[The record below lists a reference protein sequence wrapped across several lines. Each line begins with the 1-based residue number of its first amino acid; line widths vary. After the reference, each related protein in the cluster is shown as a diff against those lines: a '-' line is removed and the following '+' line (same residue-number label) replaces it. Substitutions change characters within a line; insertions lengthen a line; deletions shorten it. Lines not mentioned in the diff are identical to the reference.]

1 MRVHSSL
8 SIQTQQILIAVA
20 SKNFFLCLGP
30 TTLFVLK
37 KIRDTRHSIQKMT
50 TRTIIFFI
58 GLRGNAYTDRWS
70 NVNFIQENDRIIF
83 LHVMK
88 PSINISLFEYR
99 SPIILDLHHQKLE
112 VADLVTP
119 AMSDGSERKF
129 EVCVLET
136 SRDIGE
142 AILHYLATELVDE
155 IDYSSTFLVLG
166 RMNGTLDGSP
176 SETSIF
182 SAKKQTLSNYM
193 ARFCPISTIV
203 VDMIDYSNLT
213 MLASDSVSS
222 AYLGLS
228 DFAENVR
235 TVIIVIDISSKESV
249 FEDVSIVEYA
259 LKYILRPT
267 DRVKLITFFRSMTE
281 FNRKL
286 SDISVCE
293 DKLRGFLIERP
304 KETVPLTSL
313 ILHLATRREHMATI
327 NKERRE
333 QISDAVN
340 QFEADF
346 VIVRE
351 LGDSRERSSLSYFQR
366 IRASSET
373 VSGCSLAVI

>member
-1 MRVHSSL
+1 
-8 SIQTQQILIAVA
+8 
-20 SKNFFLCLGP
+20 
-30 TTLFVLK
+30 
-37 KIRDTRHSIQKMT
+37 MT
-50 TRTIIFFI
+50 TRTIIFLI
-58 GLRGNAYTDRWS
+58 GLRGNVYTEAAVRWS

-88 PSINISLFEYR
+88 LSINISLFEYR

-259 LKYILRPT
+259 LEYILRPT

-313 ILHLATRREHMATI
+313 ILHLATRREHVATI

-351 LGDSRERSSLSYFQR
+351 PGDSRERSSLSYFQR
-366 IRASSET
+366 IRRYWKRSYTYQSVGALNFNAPVCLVRNNNLLRLGRNNNNNNYIDNISKLDNDQRYIS
-373 VSGCSLAVI
+373 

>member
-1 MRVHSSL
+1 
-8 SIQTQQILIAVA
+8 
-20 SKNFFLCLGP
+20 
-30 TTLFVLK
+30 
-37 KIRDTRHSIQKMT
+37 MT
-50 TRTIIFFI
+50 TRTIIFLI
-58 GLRGNAYTDRWS
+58 GLPGNVYTEAAVRWS

-88 PSINISLFEYR
+88 RSINISLFEYR

-142 AILHYLATELVDE
+142 AILQYLTTEPVDE

-166 RMNGTLDGSP
+166 RMNGTLGGSP

-182 SAKKQTLSNYM
+182 GAKKQTLSNYM
-193 ARFCPISTIV
+193 ARFCPISTIA
-203 VDMIDYSNLT
+203 VDMIEYSNLT
-213 MLASDSVSS
+213 MVASDSVSS

-249 FEDVSIVEYA
+249 FDEISIVEYA

-366 IRASSET
+366 IRRYWKRSYTYQSMEALNFNAPVCLVRNNNLLRLGRNNNNNNYIDNISKLDNDQRYIS
-373 VSGCSLAVI
+373 

>member
-1 MRVHSSL
+1 
-8 SIQTQQILIAVA
+8 
-20 SKNFFLCLGP
+20 
-30 TTLFVLK
+30 
-37 KIRDTRHSIQKMT
+37 MT
-50 TRTIIFFI
+50 TRTIIFLI
-58 GLRGNAYTDRWS
+58 GLRGNVYTEAAVRWS

-88 PSINISLFEYR
+88 TSINISLFEYR

-351 LGDSRERSSLSYFQR
+351 PGDSRERSSLSYFQR
-366 IRASSET
+366 IRRYWKRSYTYQSVGALNFNAPVCLVRNNNLLRLGRNNNNNNYIDNISKLDNDQRYIS
-373 VSGCSLAVI
+373 

>member
-1 MRVHSSL
+1 
-8 SIQTQQILIAVA
+8 
-20 SKNFFLCLGP
+20 
-30 TTLFVLK
+30 
-37 KIRDTRHSIQKMT
+37 MT
-50 TRTIIFFI
+50 TRTIIFLI
-58 GLRGNAYTDRWS
+58 GLRGNVYTEAAVRWS
-70 NVNFIQENDRIIF
+70 NVNFIQEKDRIIF

-88 PSINISLFEYR
+88 LSINISLFEYR

-366 IRASSET
+366 IRRYWKRSYTYQSVGALNFNAPVCLVRNNNLLRLGRNNNNNNYIDNISKLDNDQRYIS
-373 VSGCSLAVI
+373 

>member
-1 MRVHSSL
+1 
-8 SIQTQQILIAVA
+8 
-20 SKNFFLCLGP
+20 
-30 TTLFVLK
+30 
-37 KIRDTRHSIQKMT
+37 MT
-50 TRTIIFFI
+50 TRTIIFLI
-58 GLRGNAYTDRWS
+58 GLRGNVYTEAAVRWS

-88 PSINISLFEYR
+88 TSINISLFEYR

-119 AMSDGSERKF
+119 AMSDGSDRKF

-366 IRASSET
+366 IRRYWKRSYTYQSVGALNFNAPVCLVRNNNLLRLGRNNNNNNYIDNISKLDNDQRYIS
-373 VSGCSLAVI
+373 

>member
-1 MRVHSSL
+1 
-8 SIQTQQILIAVA
+8 
-20 SKNFFLCLGP
+20 
-30 TTLFVLK
+30 
-37 KIRDTRHSIQKMT
+37 MT
-50 TRTIIFFI
+50 TRTIIFLI
-58 GLRGNAYTDRWS
+58 GLRGNVYTEAAVRWS
-70 NVNFIQENDRIIF
+70 NVNFIQEKDRIIF

-88 PSINISLFEYR
+88 LSINISLFEYR

-203 VDMIDYSNLT
+203 VDMIDYSNLI

-366 IRASSET
+366 IRRYWKRSYTHQSVGALNFNAPVCLVRNNNLLRLGRNNNNNNYIDNISKLDNDQRYIS
-373 VSGCSLAVI
+373 

>member
-1 MRVHSSL
+1 
-8 SIQTQQILIAVA
+8 
-20 SKNFFLCLGP
+20 
-30 TTLFVLK
+30 
-37 KIRDTRHSIQKMT
+37 MT
-50 TRTIIFFI
+50 TRTIIFLI
-58 GLRGNAYTDRWS
+58 GLRGNVYTEAAVRWS
-70 NVNFIQENDRIIF
+70 NVNFIQEKDRIIF

-88 PSINISLFEYR
+88 LSINISLFEYR

-235 TVIIVIDISSKESV
+235 TVIIVIDISLKESV

-351 LGDSRERSSLSYFQR
+351 PGDSRERSSLSYFQR
-366 IRASSET
+366 IRRYWKRSYTYQSVGALNFNAPVCLVRNNNLLRLGRNNNNNNYIDNISKLDNDQRYIS
-373 VSGCSLAVI
+373 

>member
-1 MRVHSSL
+1 
-8 SIQTQQILIAVA
+8 
-20 SKNFFLCLGP
+20 
-30 TTLFVLK
+30 
-37 KIRDTRHSIQKMT
+37 MT
-50 TRTIIFFI
+50 TRTIIFLI
-58 GLRGNAYTDRWS
+58 GLRGNVYTEAAVRWS

-88 PSINISLFEYR
+88 TSINISLFEYR

-366 IRASSET
+366 IRRYWKRSYTYQSVGALNFNAPVCLVRNNNLLRLGRNNNNNNYIDNISKLDNDQRYIS
-373 VSGCSLAVI
+373 

>member
-1 MRVHSSL
+1 
-8 SIQTQQILIAVA
+8 
-20 SKNFFLCLGP
+20 
-30 TTLFVLK
+30 
-37 KIRDTRHSIQKMT
+37 MT
-50 TRTIIFFI
+50 TRTIIFLI
-58 GLRGNAYTDRWS
+58 GLRGNVYTEAAVRWS
-70 NVNFIQENDRIIF
+70 NVNFIQEKDRIIF

-88 PSINISLFEYR
+88 LSINISLFEYR

-119 AMSDGSERKF
+119 AMSDGSDRKF

-313 ILHLATRREHMATI
+313 ILHLATRREHVATI

-351 LGDSRERSSLSYFQR
+351 PGDSRERSSLSYFQR
-366 IRASSET
+366 IRRYWKRSYTHQSVGALNFNAPVCLVRNNNLLRLGRNNNNNNYIDNISKLDNDQRYIS
-373 VSGCSLAVI
+373 

>member
-1 MRVHSSL
+1 
-8 SIQTQQILIAVA
+8 
-20 SKNFFLCLGP
+20 
-30 TTLFVLK
+30 
-37 KIRDTRHSIQKMT
+37 MT
-50 TRTIIFFI
+50 TRTIIFLI
-58 GLRGNAYTDRWS
+58 GLRGNVYTEAAVRWS

-88 PSINISLFEYR
+88 TSINISLFEYR

-235 TVIIVIDISSKESV
+235 TVIIVIDISLKESV

-313 ILHLATRREHMATI
+313 ILHLATRREHVATI

-351 LGDSRERSSLSYFQR
+351 PGDSRERSSLSYFQR
-366 IRASSET
+366 IRRYWKRSYTYQSMEALNFNAPVCVVRNNNLLRLGRNNNNNNYIDNISKLDNDQRYIS
-373 VSGCSLAVI
+373 

>member
-1 MRVHSSL
+1 
-8 SIQTQQILIAVA
+8 
-20 SKNFFLCLGP
+20 
-30 TTLFVLK
+30 
-37 KIRDTRHSIQKMT
+37 MT
-50 TRTIIFFI
+50 TRTIIFLI
-58 GLRGNAYTDRWS
+58 GLRGNVYTEAAVRWS

-88 PSINISLFEYR
+88 TSINISLFEYR

-313 ILHLATRREHMATI
+313 ILHLATRREHVATI

-366 IRASSET
+366 IRRYWKRSYTYQSVGALNFNAPVCLVRNNNLLRLGRNNNNNNYIDNISKLDNDQRYIS
-373 VSGCSLAVI
+373 

>member
-1 MRVHSSL
+1 
-8 SIQTQQILIAVA
+8 
-20 SKNFFLCLGP
+20 
-30 TTLFVLK
+30 
-37 KIRDTRHSIQKMT
+37 MT
-50 TRTIIFFI
+50 TRTIIFLI
-58 GLRGNAYTDRWS
+58 GLRGNVYTEAAVRWS
-70 NVNFIQENDRIIF
+70 NVNFIQEKDRIIF

-88 PSINISLFEYR
+88 LSINISLFEYR

-366 IRASSET
+366 IRRYWKRSYTHQSVGALNFNAPVCLVRNNNLLRLGRNNNNNNYIDNISKLDNDQRYIS
-373 VSGCSLAVI
+373 

>member
-1 MRVHSSL
+1 
-8 SIQTQQILIAVA
+8 
-20 SKNFFLCLGP
+20 
-30 TTLFVLK
+30 
-37 KIRDTRHSIQKMT
+37 MT
-50 TRTIIFFI
+50 TRTIIFLI
-58 GLRGNAYTDRWS
+58 GLPGNVYTEAAVRWS

-88 PSINISLFEYR
+88 RSINISLFEYR

-129 EVCVLET
+129 EVRVLET

-142 AILHYLATELVDE
+142 AILQYLTTELVDE

-166 RMNGTLDGSP
+166 RMNGTLGGSP

-182 SAKKQTLSNYM
+182 GAKKQTLSNYM
-193 ARFCPISTIV
+193 ARFCPISTIA
-203 VDMIDYSNLT
+203 VDMIEYSNLT
-213 MLASDSVSS
+213 MVASDSVSS

-249 FEDVSIVEYA
+249 FDEISIVEYA

-366 IRASSET
+366 IRRYWKRSYTYQSMEALNFNAPVCLVRNNNLLRLGRNNNNNNYIDNISKLDNDQRYIS
-373 VSGCSLAVI
+373 